1 MFELITFMGQHGKM
15 KLNTSFVISGHWI
28 TSLLKEIRRNV
39 SNKQSVVC
47 TICFAFPTS
56 CNKHRIVR
64 LLNDH
69 NICTERAVPWGLLIN
84 QGNTHLFW
92 QKWCASRQG
101 KWWTLSARSSHQG
114 PKVSIHLTHFP
125 SKKKPPCLST
135 AQDTTALV
143 LGPSSIRVLSDKGRK
158 RPHIHFRD
166 SECIEL
172 PN

>member
-1 MFELITFMGQHGKM
+1 MGQHGKM
-15 KLNTSFVISGHWI
+15 NLNTSFVISGHWI
-28 TSLLKEIRRNV
+28 TPLLKEIQRNV

-56 CNKHRIVR
+56 CDKHRIVR

-101 KWWTLSARSSHQG
+101 KWWTLSAHSSNQG

-125 SKKKPPCLST
+125 SKKKNPMSQHRTQQHLLLVPVPLGFCLTKGERGLTSILET
-135 AQDTTALV
+135 LNAL
-143 LGPSSIRVLSDKGRK
+143 SSQTKASL
-158 RPHIHFRD
+158 
-166 SECIEL
+166 L
-172 PN
+172 LA